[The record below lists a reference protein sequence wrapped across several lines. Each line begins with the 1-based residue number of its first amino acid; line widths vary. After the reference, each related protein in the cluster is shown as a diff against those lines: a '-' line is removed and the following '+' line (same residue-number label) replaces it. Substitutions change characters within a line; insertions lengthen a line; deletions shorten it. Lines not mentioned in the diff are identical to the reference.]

1 MVRRNH
7 TVFDDLFVI
16 AARLPW
22 KVSVAVAVVCYIALH
37 WFASQ
42 DPVTATSTKEIGSVA
57 IRQMFRMA
65 AMIGQVIVP
74 IILLGAA
81 AASFFAQR
89 RRTELVDIVA
99 ASDFTHSLSEM
110 AWREFE
116 ALVQEAFRLRGF
128 SVQRLGGDGPDGGVD
143 LVLARDGEK
152 TLVQCKQWRAF
163 KVGVSVVRE
172 LYGVM
177 AAQGA
182 TAGIV
187 VTSGTFS
194 QDAIDFAGG
203 RNVRLIEG
211 VELHAMIREA
221 RAAKPLPTGMTRS
234 VAGSV
239 AASPACPRCG
249 SPMVRRT
256 ARRGASSGQGF
267 FGCSRYP
274 SCKDTVHFDNGPA
287 LG

>member
-1 MVRRNH
+1 MARRKDS
-7 TVFDDLFVI
+7 VFDDLYAI
-16 AARLPW
+16 AAMLPW
-22 KVSVAVAVVCYIALH
+22 KVSVALAVVCFIVLH

-57 IRQMFRMA
+57 VRQMFRMA

-74 IILLGAA
+74 IILLGGA

-89 RRTELVDIVA
+89 RRAELVDTVA
-99 ASDFTHSLSEM
+99 ASDSASSLSQM
-110 AWREFE
+110 SWREFE
-116 ALVQEAFRLRGF
+116 ALVQEAFRLRGY

-143 LVLARDGEK
+143 LVLERDGEK

-194 QDAIDFAGG
+194 QDAIDFAEG

-211 VELHAMIREA
+211 EELHGMIREA
-221 RAAKPLPTGMTRS
+221 RAAKPLPTGLTRD
-234 VAGSV
+234 VTGS
-239 AASPACPRCG
+239 AAAAPGCPRCG

-256 ARRGASSGQGF
+256 AKRGASAGQAF
-267 FGCSRYP
+267 YGCSRYP
-274 SCKDTVHFDNGPA
+274 ACKGTISG
-287 LG
+287 

>member
-1 MVRRNH
+1 
-7 TVFDDLFVI
+7 
-16 AARLPW
+16 
-22 KVSVAVAVVCYIALH
+22 
-37 WFASQ
+37 
-42 DPVTATSTKEIGSVA
+42 
-57 IRQMFRMA
+57 
-65 AMIGQVIVP
+65 VIVP
-74 IILLGAA
+74 IILLGGA

-89 RRTELVDIVA
+89 RRAELVDTVA
-99 ASDFTHSLSEM
+99 ASDSASSLSQM
-110 AWREFE
+110 SWREFE
-116 ALVQEAFRLRGF
+116 ALVQEAFRLRGY

-143 LVLARDGEK
+143 LALKRDGEK

-194 QDAIDFAGG
+194 QDAIDFAAG

-211 VELHAMIREA
+211 DELHELIREA
-221 RAAKPLPTGMTRS
+221 RAAKPLPTGMTS
-234 VAGSV
+234 SAAGS
-239 AASPACPRCG
+239 AAAPGCPRCG

-256 ARRGASSGQGF
+256 AKRGASAGQAF
-267 FGCSRYP
+267 YGCSRYP
-274 SCKDTVHFDNGPA
+274 ACKGTIHSDSRLA
-287 LG
+287 LGGNQ